1 MNMTI
6 KELQT
11 TCDDLYYQFVCRLS
25 HVTDFETVDKGDC
38 NTVCL
43 YTDKNHDDCI
53 SITKWNDGD
62 IWFWADD
69 FNGLLIGDAGEGYGR
84 ETVNPALRYLFSQ
97 LPSIKRFFEI
107 NHYDKSIDFFD
118 YDYETILNKIG
129 FMILDHFEKRPELFA
144 LTNFNDML
152 NFAVDS
158 DREYDYE

>member
-1 MNMTI
+1 MLDSILESKIN
-6 KELQT
+6 
-11 TCDDLYYQFVCRLS
+11 DLTEQYVCS
-25 HVTDFETVDKGDC
+25 EGKCETV
-38 NTVCL
+38 
-43 YTDKNHDDCI
+43 
-53 SITKWNDGD
+53 
-62 IWFWADD
+62 
-69 FNGLLIGDAGEGYGR
+69 AGEGYGR

-97 LPSIKRFFEI
+97 LPSTKRFFEI

-129 FMILDHFEKRPELFA
+129 FMILDHFEKRPELFT

>member
-1 MNMTI
+1 MLDSKLESKI
-6 KELQT
+6 KSLNEKYL
-11 TCDDLYYQFVCRLS
+11 CSKGKC
-25 HVTDFETVDKGDC
+25 ETVAGEMLRAY
-38 NTVCL
+38 NRVV
-43 YTDKNHDDCI
+43 YRYY
-53 SITKWNDGD
+53 NDGD
-62 IWFWADD
+62 V
-69 FNGLLIGDAGEGYGR
+69 AGEGYGR

-129 FMILDHFEKRPELFA
+129 FMILDHFEKHPELFT